1 MVYLS
6 PDGLKKMKGDQAAFM
21 TKAGAP

>member
-1 MVYLS
+1 VYLS